1 METANNL
8 NMTALYIGVII
19 YFACMIMVG
28 FLVRKKA
35 STAEGYLVA
44 GRQFTL
50 LFNSAA
56 LTACFLGGSIILSLP
71 GLVYGMGIWND
82 DSMWGASAAL
92 GGIFCLLLAGLFYM
106 PKLWRLKLLSLG
118 DYFYLRYGKS
128 TGFTV
133 SLVTILTF
141 IFWVSVQILVFAKVC
156 NAFMGWELVHAAIIG
171 IAVIAVYTTIGGLW
185 AVMAT
190 DMVQVCLVALGIFV
204 LTPIALG
211 LAGGFDVVMATV
223 PAEKTHF
230 LPQVSEPRV
239 WVAWF
244 ASWCLIGIGSIV
256 SPDLMQ
262 RAFAAKTASVA
273 RNSALVGMCIK
284 ILLSGLMV
292 VLAYTGWT
300 LVHNNIIPET
310 ALAGDM
316 ELIIPVMVKTLLP
329 TPLVILFVGACLS
342 AVMGAASSALLAM
355 SGMISKNVW
364 KDVIRPET
372 TDKELVLVSRI
383 CVVAFSI
390 FAVYL
395 ALSLEMVYL
404 LLALGFDLI
413 MASLFAAMTLGL
425 YWKKA
430 NEYGAIAGI
439 VTGIAVRV
447 VGAGIANGFTLKS
460 IAYAGDWYI
469 WTLAAPICAFIVMI
483 IVSLAT
489 QHIRPSNE
497 YGFHYDADGDPIYKD
512 GRKVNA
518 IEDASKV
525 AA

>member
-1 METANNL
+1 MENNL
-8 NMTALYIGVII
+8 NMPALYIGVII

-35 STAEGYLVA
+35 SSAEGYLVA

-71 GLVYGMGIWND
+71 GLTYGMGIWND
-82 DSMWGASAAL
+82 DNMWGASSAL

-156 NAFMGWELVHAAIIG
+156 NAFMGWDLITAAMIG
-171 IAVIAVYTTIGGLW
+171 IGVIAVYTTLGGLW

-211 LAGGFDVVMATV
+211 LAGGFDAVVNTV
-223 PAEKTHF
+223 PQEKMHVF
-230 LPQVSEPRV
+230 PQVSEPRV

-284 ILLSGLMV
+284 IILSLLMIL
-292 VLAYTGWT
+292 LAYTGWT
-300 LVHNNIIPET
+300 LVHTNVIPES
-310 ALAGDM
+310 ALGGDI
-316 ELIIPVMVKTLLP
+316 ELIVPIMVKTLLP

-364 KDVIRPET
+364 KDVIRPNT

-383 CVVAFSI
+383 CVISLSI
-390 FAVYL
+390 LAVYL
-395 ALSLEMVYL
+395 ALSLKMVYL
-404 LLALGFDLI
+404 LMALGFDLI
-413 MASLFAAMTLGL
+413 MSSLFAAMTLGL
-425 YWKKA
+425 YWKKS

-439 VTGIAVRV
+439 I
-447 VGAGIANGFTLKS
+447 AGISFRILGPGLAGGFSPES
-460 IAYAGDWYI
+460 IAYGGDIWYV
-469 WTLAAPICAFIVMI
+469 WTLASPVIAFAVMI
-483 IVSLAT
+483 GVSLAT
-489 QHIRPSNE
+489 QKTKPSNE
-497 YGFHYDADGDPIYKD
+497 YGFHFDADGNPLFAN
-512 GRKVNA
+512 GQRA
-518 IEDASKV
+518 DAMDVDKL

>member
-1 METANNL
+1 METASNFNV
-8 NMTALYIGVII
+8 TALYLGVII
-19 YFACMIMVG
+19 YFCCMILVG

-35 STAEGYLVA
+35 GTAEGYLVA

-71 GLVYGMGIWND
+71 GLVYGMGLWND
-82 DSMWGASAAL
+82 DKMWGGTAAL

-118 DYFYLRYGKS
+118 DYFYLRFGKA

-133 SLVTILTF
+133 SLVTIMTF
-141 IFWVSVQILVFAKVC
+141 IFWVSVQILVFAKIC
-156 NAFMGWELVHAAIIG
+156 NAFMGWNVVTAALVG
-171 IAVIAVYTTIGGLW
+171 MGVIAVYTALGGLW

-204 LTPIALG
+204 LTPIALA
-211 LAGGFDVVMATV
+211 LVGGWDVFVAEV
-223 PAEKTHF
+223 PMDKTHIF
-230 LPQVSEPRV
+230 PQEADLRI

-262 RAFAAKTASVA
+262 RAFAAKTASIA
-273 RNSALVGMCIK
+273 RNSALVGMTIK
-284 ILLSGLMV
+284 TLLSILMIF
-292 VLAYTGWT
+292 LAYMGYI
-300 LVHNNIIPET
+300 LVQNNSIPEA
-310 ALAGDM
+310 ALGGDM
-316 ELIIPVMVKTLLP
+316 ELIVPVMVKTLLP
-329 TPLVILFVGACLS
+329 TPLVILFVGAALS

-355 SGMISKNVW
+355 SGMISKNIW
-364 KDVIRPET
+364 KDVIHPKT
-372 TDKELVLVSRI
+372 SDKELVLVSRI
-383 CVVAFSI
+383 CVVLFSL

-395 ALSLEMVYL
+395 ALSLKMVYM

-430 NEYGAIAGI
+430 NGYGAIAGI
-439 VTGIAVRV
+439 VTGIVVRV
-447 VGAGIANGFTLKS
+447 VGAGIANGFTLES

-469 WTLAAPICAFIVMI
+469 WTLAAPICAFIAMYV
-483 IVSLAT
+483 VSLLT
-489 QHIRPSNE
+489 QQSNPSNE
-497 YGFHYDADGDPIYKD
+497 YGFHYDANDEPVFLDGK
-512 GRKVNA
+512 KA
-518 IEDASKV
+518 DAMLIDETPR
-525 AA
+525 

>member
-1 METANNL
+1 
-8 NMTALYIGVII
+8 
-19 YFACMIMVG
+19 
-28 FLVRKKA
+28 
-35 STAEGYLVA
+35 
-44 GRQFTL
+44 
-50 LFNSAA
+50 
-56 LTACFLGGSIILSLP
+56 
-71 GLVYGMGIWND
+71 
-82 DSMWGASAAL
+82 
-92 GGIFCLLLAGLFYM
+92 
-106 PKLWRLKLLSLG
+106 
-118 DYFYLRYGKS
+118 
-128 TGFTV
+128 
-133 SLVTILTF
+133 
-141 IFWVSVQILVFAKVC
+141 
-156 NAFMGWELVHAAIIG
+156 
-171 IAVIAVYTTIGGLW
+171 
-185 AVMAT
+185 MAT

-211 LAGGFDVVMATV
+211 LAGGFDAIVNTV
-223 PAEKTHF
+223 PQEKMHVF
-230 LPQVSEPRV
+230 PQVSEPRV

-284 ILLSGLMV
+284 IILSLLMIL
-292 VLAYTGWT
+292 LAYTGWT
-300 LVHNNIIPET
+300 LVHTNVIPES
-310 ALAGDM
+310 ALGGDI
-316 ELIIPVMVKTLLP
+316 ELIVPIMVKTLLP

-364 KDVIRPET
+364 KDVIRPNT

-383 CVVAFSI
+383 CVVIFSI

-439 VTGIAVRV
+439 ITGISVRV
-447 VGAGIANGFTLKS
+447 IGAGIANGFTLKD

-469 WTLAAPICAFIVMI
+469 WTLAAPICAFIAMI

-489 QHIRPSNE
+489 QSIKPSNE
-497 YGFHYDADGDPIYKD
+497 YGFHYDENDDPIFKS
-512 GRKVNA
+512 GEKANA
-518 IEDASKV
+518 MEIDE

>member
-1 METANNL
+1 METQL
-8 NMTALYIGVII
+8 NTTALYIGVFV

-35 STAEGYLVA
+35 GTSEGYLVA

-56 LTACFLGGSIILSLP
+56 LTACFLGGSMILSLP
-71 GLVYGMGIWND
+71 GLTYGMGIWND
-82 DSMWGASAAL
+82 DKMWGATTGL

-106 PKLWRLKLLSLG
+106 PKLWRLKLLSMG
-118 DYFYLRYGKS
+118 DYFYLRFGKG
-128 TGFTV
+128 TGFVV

-141 IFWVSVQILVFAKVC
+141 IFWVAVQILVFAKVC
-156 NAFMGWELVHAAIIG
+156 SAFLGWSITSAAIIG
-171 IAVIAVYTTIGGLW
+171 IAVIAVYTTLGGLW

-190 DMVQVCLVALGIFV
+190 DMVQVGLVALGIFV

-211 LAGGFDVVMATV
+211 LAGGFDAVMEVVPDQKLQV
-223 PAEKTHF
+223 FPE
-230 LPQVSEPRV
+230 VSEPRV

-256 SPDLMQ
+256 SPDLLQ
-262 RAFAAKTASVA
+262 RAFAAKTASIA
-273 RNSALVGMCIK
+273 RNSALVGMTIK
-284 ILLSGLMV
+284 TILSLLMILL
-292 VLAYTGWT
+292 ACTGWA
-300 LVHNNIIPET
+300 LVNNNSIPES
-310 ALAGDM
+310 ALGGDI
-316 ELIIPVMVKTLLP
+316 ELIVPVMVKTLLP
-329 TPLVILFVGACLS
+329 LPLVILFVGAALS

-364 KDVIRPET
+364 KDVIRPNT
-372 TDKELVLVSRI
+372 TDKELVLVSRL
-383 CVVAFSI
+383 CVVAFAI

-430 NEYGAIAGI
+430 NEFGAIAGI
-439 VTGIAVRV
+439 IAGIGTRV
-447 VGAGIANGFTLKS
+447 IGAGLANDFTLTG
-460 IAYAGDWYI
+460 IAYAGDWYV
-469 WTLAAPICAFIVMI
+469 WSLVSPAVSFIVMI
-483 IVSLAT
+483 VVSLAT
-489 QHIRPSNE
+489 QNSCPSNE
-497 YGFHYDADGDPIYKD
+497 YGFHYDADGDPTYANGEKALAV
-512 GRKVNA
+512 KF
-518 IEDASKV
+518 
-525 AA
+525 

>member
-1 METANNL
+1 MEAAYEL
-8 NMTALYIGVII
+8 NITALYVGVAV
-19 YFACMIMVG
+19 YFACMILVG

-35 STAEGYLVA
+35 SSAEGYLVA
-44 GRQFTL
+44 GRQFGL

-56 LTACFLGGSIILSLP
+56 LTACFLGGTVILSLP
-71 GLVYGMGIWND
+71 GLTYGMGLWSD
-82 DSMWGASAAL
+82 DKMWGATARL

-118 DYFYLRYGKS
+118 DYFYLRFGKA

-141 IFWVSVQILVFAKVC
+141 IFWVAVQILVFAKVC
-156 NAFMGWELVHAAIIG
+156 NAFMGWGIIQSAIIG
-171 IAVIAVYTTIGGLW
+171 IAVIAVYTTLGGLW

-190 DMVQVCLVALGIFV
+190 DMVQVGLVALGIFV

-211 LAGGFDVVMATV
+211 LAGGFDAVMTTV
-223 PAEKTHF
+223 PEDRMHI

-244 ASWCLIGIGSIV
+244 ASWCLVGIGSIV

-273 RNSALVGMCIK
+273 RNSALVGMTIK
-284 ILLSGLMV
+284 TVLSLLMML
-292 VLAYTGWT
+292 LAYAGWT
-300 LVHNNIIPET
+300 LVHTEVIPEA
-310 ALAGDM
+310 ALGGDQ
-316 ELIIPVMVKTLLP
+316 ELIIPVMVKLLLP
-329 TPLVILFVGACLS
+329 TPLIILFVGACLS

-364 KDVIRPET
+364 KDVVRPQT

-383 CVVAFSI
+383 CVIAFSL
-390 FAVYL
+390 FALYL
-395 ALSLEMVYL
+395 ALSLEMVYVL
-404 LLALGFDLI
+404 VALGFDLI

-430 NEYGAIAGI
+430 NEYGAVAGI
-439 VTGIAVRV
+439 LAGIGTRV
-447 VGAGIANGFTLKS
+447 IGAGIANGFTLKS
-460 IAYAGDWYI
+460 IAYAGDWYV
-469 WTLAAPICAFIVMI
+469 WTLGAPTVAFIVMI
-483 IVSLAT
+483 AVSLAT
-489 QHIRPSNE
+489 QKICPSNE
-497 YGFHYDADGDPIYKD
+497 YGFRYDADGDPVFKN
-512 GRKVNA
+512 GQKANA
-518 IEDASKV
+518 MQIDE

>member
-1 METANNL
+1 MAHT
-8 NMTALYIGVII
+8 TALYIGVGF

-28 FLVRKKA
+28 FLVRKRA
-35 STAEGYLVA
+35 GTAEGYLVA

-56 LTACFLGGSIILSLP
+56 LTACFLGGALILSLP
-71 GLVYGMGIWND
+71 GLVYGTGIWND
-82 DSMWGASAAL
+82 GKMWGATSAL

-118 DYFYLRYGKS
+118 DYFYLRFGKA
-128 TGFTV
+128 TGFAV
-133 SLVTILTF
+133 SIVTIMTF
-141 IFWVSVQILVFAKVC
+141 IFWVAVQVLVFAKVC
-156 NAFMGWELVHAAIIG
+156 SALLGWSLLPAALIG
-171 IAVIAVYTTIGGLW
+171 ITVIAVYTTLGGLW

-190 DMVQVCLVALGIFV
+190 DMIQVALVALGIFV
-204 LTPIALG
+204 LAPIALN
-211 LAGGFDVVMATV
+211 LVGGWDAFIAAIPQDKAQVI
-223 PAEKTHF
+223 
-230 LPQVSEPRV
+230 PQVADGRV
-239 WVAWF
+239 WLAWF
-244 ASWCLIGIGSIV
+244 ASFCLIGIGSIV

-284 ILLSGLMV
+284 TALSLLMIAIAYMGWILV
-292 VLAYTGWT
+292 
-300 LVHNNIIPET
+300 NNGSIPEV
-310 ALAGDM
+310 LLHGDM
-316 ELIIPVMVKTLLP
+316 ELIVPVMVRELLP

-355 SGMISKNVW
+355 SGMISKNIW
-364 KDVIRPET
+364 KDVIHPQT

-383 CVVAFSI
+383 CVVIFSL

-395 ALSLEMVYL
+395 ALSLDMVYM

-413 MASLFAAMTLGL
+413 MATLFAPMTLGL

-430 NEYGAIAGI
+430 NEYGAVAAI
-439 VTGIAVRV
+439 VTGAVVRV
-447 VGAGIANGFTLKS
+447 CGAGFANGFTLET

-469 WTLAAPICAFIVMI
+469 WSLAAPAAAFIVMTA
-483 IVSLAT
+483 VSLAT
-489 QHIRPSNE
+489 QSIKASNE
-497 YGFHYDADGDPIYKD
+497 YGFHYDEKGDPVLVD
-512 GRKVNA
+512 GSHPEAMSLDNGHVMEK
-518 IEDASKV
+518 